1 LLKKVKSCGARKD
14 LIFYLYGL
22 TKIIAL
28 KNPKAIKLLNKMIDD
43 VQNNGI
49 ITNTAVKD
57 LKALRPYAIEEEK
70 PLLAKIIRLT
80 FEHIEEYETFAI
92 DIPEEEPIE
101 GHEEELEQGESSEPA
116 ESLLYLLN
124 LIAEPDNKS
133 NRLDLRAY
141 ADALKEYEEKN

>member
-1 LLKKVKSCGARKD
+1 
-14 LIFYLYGL
+14 
-22 TKIIAL
+22 
-28 KNPKAIKLLNKMIDD
+28 MIDD

-141 ADALKEYEEKN
+141 ADALKEYEEEN